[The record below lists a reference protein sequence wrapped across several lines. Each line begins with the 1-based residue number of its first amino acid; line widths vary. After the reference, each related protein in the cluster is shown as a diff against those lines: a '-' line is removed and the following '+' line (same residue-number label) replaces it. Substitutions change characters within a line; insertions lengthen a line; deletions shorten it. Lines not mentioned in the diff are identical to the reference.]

1 MIEIN
6 PEDQYAVVS
15 GKTTL
20 EELEAA
26 LPSGLQY
33 RAPRLPLTLED
44 WLLSGGLGLLEM
56 PPVRKDVLGLT
67 YTAAHGTVSVGGKV
81 VKNVAGYDAVRL
93 VIGSDASLSH
103 RVRIESA
110 TLRLRPRVPV
120 VRLEQA
126 RLETATFSVL
136 RELGAAYAVAYKQE
150 NIWNLR
156 AEFWGNQPNWG
167 EVVSSD
173 LSPALELHDALGVF
187 PRAKQELS
195 ALEARVLNAL

>member
-6 PEDQYAVVS
+6 PEDQYAIVS
-15 GKTTL
+15 GDTTL
-20 EELEAA
+20 QELEAA

-33 RAPRLPLTLED
+33 RAPRLPIRLED

-56 PPVRKDVLGLT
+56 PPVRKEVLGLT
-67 YTAAHGTVSVGGKV
+67 YTAAHGTVSVGGRV

-93 VIGSDASLSH
+93 VIGSDASLSR

-120 VRLEQA
+120 TRLEQA
-126 RLETATFSVL
+126 TKTATFSVL
-136 RELGAAYAVAYKQE
+136 RELGAAYAVAYKQK
-150 NIWNLR
+150 NTWVLR
-156 AEFWGNQPNWG
+156 AEFWGSYPSWG
-167 EVVSSD
+167 KLVSSD
-173 LSPALELHDALGVF
+173 LDPALDLHDALGVF
-187 PRAKQELS
+187 PRERRELS

>member
-6 PEDQYAVVS
+6 PEDQYAIVS
-15 GKTTL
+15 GDTTL
-20 EELEAA
+20 EELETA

-56 PPVRKDVLGLT
+56 PPIRKEVLGLT
-67 YTAAHGTVSVGGKV
+67 YTAAHGTVHVGGKV

-93 VIGSDASLSH
+93 VIGSDASLN
-103 RVRIESA
+103 RRLRIEQA
-110 TLRLRPRVPV
+110 ILRLRPRVPV
-120 VRLEQA
+120 IRLEQA
-126 RLETATFSVL
+126 RSETATFSVL
-136 RELGAAYAVAYKQE
+136 RELGAAYAVAYKSE
-150 NIWNLR
+150 NTWILR

-167 EVVSSD
+167 EVISSD
-173 LSPALELHDALGVF
+173 LNPTLELHDALGIF
-187 PRAKQELS
+187 PRAKHELS

>member
-6 PEDQYAVVS
+6 SEDQYAIVS
-15 GKTTL
+15 GDTTL
-20 EELEAA
+20 QELETA
-26 LPSGLQY
+26 LPLGLQY

-56 PPVRKDVLGLT
+56 PPIRKDVLGLT

-93 VIGSDASLSH
+93 VIGSDASLTR

-110 TLRLRPRVPV
+110 ILRLRPRVPV
-120 VRLEQA
+120 VRLEQIRSENA
-126 RLETATFSVL
+126 IFSVL
-136 RELGAAYAVAYKQE
+136 RELGAAYAVAYKQDST
-150 NIWNLR
+150 WMLR
-156 AEFWGNQPNWG
+156 AEFWGSQPNWG
-167 EVVSSD
+167 QVISSD
-173 LSPALELHDALGVF
+173 LSPNLEFHDALGVF
-187 PRAKQELS
+187 PRAKKELS

>member
-6 PEDQYAVVS
+6 PEDQYAIVS
-15 GKTTL
+15 GDTTL
-20 EELEAA
+20 QELEAA

-33 RAPRLPLTLED
+33 RAPRLPITLED

-56 PPVRKDVLGLT
+56 PPVRKEVLGLT

-93 VIGSDASLSH
+93 VIGSDASLSR

-110 TLRLRPRVPV
+110 ILRLRPRVPV

-126 RLETATFSVL
+126 RSETATFSVL
-136 RELGAAYAVAYKQE
+136 RELGAAYAVAYKSE
-150 NIWNLR
+150 NTWRLR
-156 AEFWGNQPNWG
+156 AEFWGSQPNWG
-167 EVVSSD
+167 EIVSSD
-173 LSPALELHDALGVF
+173 LNPNLEFHDALGVF
-187 PRAKQELS
+187 PRAKRELS

>member
-120 VRLEQA
+120 VRLEQT
-126 RLETATFSVL
+126 RSETATFSKL

-150 NIWNLR
+150 NTWMLR
-156 AEFWGNQPNWG
+156 AEFWGSQPNWG

-173 LSPALELHDALGVF
+173 LFSALELHDALGVF

>member
-15 GKTTL
+15 GDITL
-20 EELEAA
+20 EELETA

-126 RLETATFSVL
+126 RSDTATFSVL

-150 NIWNLR
+150 TTWMLR
-156 AEFWGNQPNWG
+156 AEFWGSQPNWG
-167 EVVSSD
+167 EVVLSD
-173 LSPALELHDALGVF
+173 LSPTLELHDALGVF